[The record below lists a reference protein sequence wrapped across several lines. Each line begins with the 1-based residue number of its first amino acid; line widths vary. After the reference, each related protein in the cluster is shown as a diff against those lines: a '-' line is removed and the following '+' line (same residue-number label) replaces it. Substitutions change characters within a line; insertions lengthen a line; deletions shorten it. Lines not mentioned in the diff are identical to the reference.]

1 MNTVIFRDFFRGLR
15 YRFQKIMRLK
25 ASPHSIALGL
35 AIGIFCG
42 ALPIM
47 GIQSIAAA
55 PLALLFRAN
64 IPASLL
70 GVWWTNPVT
79 FIPIY
84 YLEYLLG
91 GFFIPGGGMGY
102 QEFYG
107 RFSQLSDLEGIGDL
121 GLDLFLP
128 MTYGSIPL
136 GIFLGALS
144 YGSMFKILE
153 RRKARLEARRAKF
166 KPTE

>member
-1 MNTVIFRDFFRGLR
+1 
-15 YRFQKIMRLK
+15 
-25 ASPHSIALGL
+25 
-35 AIGIFCG
+35 
-42 ALPIM
+42 
-47 GIQSIAAA
+47 
-55 PLALLFRAN
+55 
-64 IPASLL
+64 
-70 GVWWTNPVT
+70 
-79 FIPIY
+79 
-84 YLEYLLG
+84 
-91 GFFIPGGGMGY
+91 MGY